1 MKEAGTTTA
10 YNHTTK
16 SSCKLWDPSGIAN
29 NFVQYWSLVEAAAA
43 VIAANRIQAAVDIAQ
58 ADRTVADCNIVDAQP
73 RLVRVG

>member
-1 MKEAGTTTA
+1 MEA
-10 YNHTTK
+10 
-16 SSCKLWDPSGIAN
+16 
-29 NFVQYWSLVEAAAA
+29 AAAA